1 MCQFCNGVKKIVK
14 LENLILFSIVALP
27 LYLVKLDFFGVPAN
41 VLDIL
46 QLATVSWWI
55 WEIKSRSKYLW
66 KVFLEGRSLFM
77 PAGLIFLGLIASI
90 LVNGN
95 YLDGA
100 GVLKSWFVLPFLFSL
115 AATDVFRGRI
125 AHLFKALYLS
135 TAVTSFIALAYYVF
149 GQVTYDGRLE
159 AFFNSPNY
167 LGMYLAPGIIIGT
180 FFFKENKKIFG
191 ISLAAII
198 IAFYL
203 TQSYAAWIAVAGAL
217 CLSAFFLSKERKKIL
232 CGALAIVL
240 IFVFYQLG
248 TKKWDNVVSLKERS
262 SFSSRIMIWKAA
274 EHIIKDN
281 FVWGIGPE
289 NFQEKYLEYQKF
301 YPPYLEW
308 AVPHPHSVYLAFW
321 VETGLVGLIGFL
333 WLVISWFKK
342 ILQAENDGMKVVL
355 FGIMAYFLLHGLVDT
370 TYFKNDLAAVFWLV
384 IFSLR

>member
-1 MCQFCNGVKKIVK
+1 
-14 LENLILFSIVALP
+14 
-27 LYLVKLDFFGVPAN
+27 
-41 VLDIL
+41 
-46 QLATVSWWI
+46 
-55 WEIKSRSKYLW
+55 
-66 KVFLEGRSLFM
+66 
-77 PAGLIFLGLIASI
+77 
-90 LVNGN
+90 
-95 YLDGA
+95 
-100 GVLKSWFVLPFLFSL
+100 
-115 AATDVFRGRI
+115 
-125 AHLFKALYLS
+125 
-135 TAVTSFIALAYYVF
+135 
-149 GQVTYDGRLE
+149 
-159 AFFNSPNY
+159 
-167 LGMYLAPGIIIGT
+167 
-180 FFFKENKKIFG
+180 
-191 ISLAAII
+191 LAAII